1 MDLSDQ
7 EVEKYVRELCNDP
20 QFLKEHTL
28 FPDNDLAYS
37 VWESFYDRIQSR
49 NDELTEE
56 DENDIRELCGA
67 LPIAFIPVFCD
78 HKTGD
83 VQSAMALAHIGQC
96 DVGNEIL
103 RKYRAIDGVQV
114 RN

>member
-7 EVEKYVRELCNDP
+7 EIEKYVRELCQDP
-20 QFLKEHTL
+20 EFLKEHTL
-28 FPDNDLAYS
+28 HPTGDLAYS
-37 VWESFYDRIQSR
+37 LWESFYYQMEAKS
-49 NDELTEE
+49 DELTEE
-56 DENDIRELCGA
+56 DEDNIRGLHGN

-83 VQSAMALAHIGQC
+83 IQSAMALAHIGQC

-114 RN
+114 RD